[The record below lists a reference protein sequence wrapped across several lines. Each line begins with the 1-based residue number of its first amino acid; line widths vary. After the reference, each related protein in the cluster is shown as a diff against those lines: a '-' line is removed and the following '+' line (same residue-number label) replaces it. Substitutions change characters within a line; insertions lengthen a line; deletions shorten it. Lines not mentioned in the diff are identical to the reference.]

1 MSIFSALPEYAF
13 TPFQLFTTYPKKAI
27 EDEKQ
32 TVKEA
37 DIYKAVVVIVLS

>member
-1 MSIFSALPEYAF
+1 LPEFGF
-13 TPFQLFTTYPKKAI
+13 TPFQLHTTYPKKAI

-37 DIYKAVVVIVLS
+37 GIYKAVTIMVLV